1 MSGWSSVPS
10 SLRLSLE
17 IFFSRSASSVR
28 LTHSGCSF
36 GSMVRVRLRACR
48 INSNRRR
55 VHDQANPEITRAFA
69 KIREAH
75 GDRPV
80 RALFDLSTSI
90 PPISVF
96 DTNTGARSTRVF
108 GPTDVLASYEVIIR
122 QCAVR
127 LCAVDVQ
134 LAVKVKR
141 AWQGRIFLNAY
152 NWLH

>member
-1 MSGWSSVPS
+1 MPDQTLIVAGLMTKPILKSPEHSQKYV
-10 SLRLSLE
+10 RHTE
-17 IFFSRSASSVR
+17 DRSVR
-28 LTHSGCSF
+28 AVF
-36 GSMVRVRLRACR
+36 GLAT
-48 INSNRRR
+48 
-55 VHDQANPEITRAFA
+55 A
-69 KIREAH
+69 
-75 GDRPV
+75 
-80 RALFDLSTSI
+80 I

-141 AWQGRIFLNAY
+141 AWQGRIF
-152 NWLH
+152 